1 MNRLRLVVIGVITAV
16 LIVGAL
22 VGTKL
27 SQFSAMNSAA
37 EKQVMPP
44 QPVNATTVRQE
55 LWQPRI
61 SSVGTVMAVQ
71 GTVISTEAEGV
82 VRAIDFEAGSVVQAN
97 DVLVQLDVEVEQA
110 QLRIAEAAA
119 ELANT
124 SFKRAKDLLPKH
136 NISQADYDAA
146 AIGLKQARAQV
157 DNIRALIAKK
167 SVRAPFTGHLG
178 IRNISVGQFLNK
190 GSPVVSLQALDPVY
204 VEFSVPQQ
212 RLGELMNG
220 LHVAVSVDAYPNQQ
234 FAGVITAINPD
245 VDAATRNVQVQA
257 TLPNKDGRLRP
268 GMFVEVTLTLGRSE
282 QVLTIPA
289 TAVLHAPYGDSLY
302 VIEDDAK
309 AGADGT
315 KPLVVQQKFVRLGAQ
330 QGDFVVVTQGVK
342 AGDRIVSTGAFKLRP
357 GMHVVIDNTLAPN
370 FQSDPKPDNT

>member
-1 MNRLRLVVIGVITAV
+1 MKRLRLVSLGVITAV

-22 VGTKL
+22 VGTKI
-27 SQFSAMNSAA
+27 SQFSAMSSAA

-61 SSVGTVMAVQ
+61 SSVGTVVAVQ

-82 VRAIDFEAGSVVQAN
+82 VRKIDFEPGSVVHAN

-119 ELANT
+119 DLANS

-136 NISQADYDAA
+136 SISQADYDAA

-178 IRNISVGQFLNK
+178 IRNISVGQFLAK

-220 LHVAVSVDAYPNQQ
+220 LHIAVSVDAYPHQQ

-245 VDAATRNVQVQA
+245 VDASTRNVRVQA
-257 TLPNKDGRLRP
+257 TLPNKDDRLRP
-268 GMFVEVTLTLGRSE
+268 GMFVEIALTLEHSE
-282 QVLTIPA
+282 HVLTIPA

-302 VIEDDAK
+302 VIEESEK
-309 AGADGT
+309 AGPDGA

-330 QGDFVVVTQGVK
+330 QGDFVVVTEGVK

-370 FQSDPKPDNT
+370 FQSAPKPDNT